1 MTGIVLITIEG
12 VLSNSDD
19 LRQSQ
24 PTKQAKAL
32 YDGLRSQHNT
42 VGLTRANEEIAK
54 WWLRREYLA
63 NWSSVLSY
71 PDTSAFTYE
80 AWRLDQLR
88 AMLASGFEIFAF
100 VDRSPDLV
108 EEAVALG
115 VPGLCVSYPHM
126 PIGWREV
133 GVPRSWAEVA
143 ATVDSQ
149 P

>member
-1 MTGIVLITIEG
+1 MTGLVVITIEG
-12 VLSNSDD
+12 VLSNGDD

-42 VGLTRANEEIAK
+42 IGLTRSNEEIAR

-63 NWSSVLSY
+63 NWSSVLAY

-88 AMLASGFEIFAF
+88 GFLATGFEIFAF
-100 VDRSPDLV
+100 VDRSPGLV

-115 VPGLCVSYPHM
+115 VPGICVSYPTM

-133 GVPRSWAEVA
+133 GVPRAWNTVVA
-143 ATVDSQ
+143 NVDAQ

>member
-1 MTGIVLITIEG
+1 VTGIVVITIEG
-12 VLSNSDD
+12 VLSSGDD
-19 LRQSQ
+19 LRQAQ

-42 VGLTRANEEIAK
+42 IGLTRATEEIAK

-63 NWSSVLSY
+63 NWSSVLAY
-71 PDTSAFTYE
+71 PGTSAFTYE

-88 AMLASGFEIFAF
+88 GMLAEGWEIFAF

-115 VPGLCVSYPHM
+115 IPGLCVSYPHM
-126 PIGWREV
+126 PPGWREV
-133 GVPRSWAEVA
+133 GVPRSWEGIV